1 MPVFHTKT
9 IESILEPVAQQI
21 AALVILHEE
30 GERDG
35 KAMPALDAPVSAV
48 RAAVS
53 NLVKVGKGTVETT
66 DDALLKHDMP
76 PAFIKVES
84 ACGRLVQAVD
94 MLAADPFSGTA
105 RDHLIDGSRGILSG
119 TSDLLLAFDKAEVRK
134 ILRVCRG
141 ILDYVAVATVVE
153 SMADLVT
160 YTKTLGPGMA
170 RLARLVDERQEELS
184 LPRHRQALNSHMAA
198 IRGLLSTL
206 ISTIKLWVSARG
218 GPGAEE
224 AAESRDFV
232 VAKVSGE
239 INEMMR
245 VLQLTSWDEAAW
257 ESQDADELRR
267 ALASM
272 TSRLP
277 QAQAWLADPK
287 AQPGEPGEFAVGA
300 VLGEAARA
308 AQFCPASERA
318 ELGSACRILSNTR
331 NQLSQLRAKGEGSSP
346 AALQAASQLSRGLE
360 GLAGSVRQAAGR
372 AEELATA
379 LQGLEPQLESGQS
392 WLADPTA
399 GPQGVE
405 AVHGLLRNVRAIA
418 AHSSNPRERDELLKG
433 VAEAEA
439 ATNRLA
445 ELRKQGLGSSPEAR
459 SLADALSGKLQG
471 LRARAS
477 RVAADQR
484 PIRAAPT
491 MEGRLERARCWLQSR
506 DKDTQRLGLAAVRGL
521 TAEGRRLAQSLPSA
535 QRAEMERRCGHLDEL
550 GARLATMTEAGQGG
564 SEAARVLA
572 CEIED
577 ELKALRARMEDVV
590 TAQLCDVFSDT
601 SMPLKLLAAAATA
614 PADTPNRSAV
624 FEDRAAQFMENSSRL
639 ASTAESAAI
648 VGAPNVATVEGI
660 RECVRSARDL
670 TPQVVSSAR
679 ILLKNPGNAAA
690 VEHFDAMKNQWL
702 TNMEKMTGLVDES
715 VDTPSLVSA
724 SETAIYND
732 LERCKTALAEL
743 RPQLLV
749 AGATSMARRANRV
762 ALVARREQENSEEPE
777 FRALVGDAA
786 MALEREVAP
795 LVMSAKAVA
804 GDIGNAELQQSFVKA
819 GHSVLEAVGKVKC
832 AFQPPAPS
840 LPPPPSLEEL
850 SLNEAAP
857 PKPPLPEGSEP
868 PPPRPPPPDERDE
881 LQDDRRSGPQPT
893 GVPRPCGRRSREPK
907 YDGGGKTAA
916 RGSTQVV
923 QQAPTTN
930 AFSSSPDSF
939 SPIPNTTFT

>member
-35 KAMPALDAPVSAV
+35 KAMPLCLFALVSMLCAL
-48 RAAVS
+48 S
-53 NLVKVGKGTVETT
+53 FFFQVGKGTVETT
-66 DDALLKHDMP
+66 DDALLKQDMP

-170 RLARLVDERQEELS
+170 RLARLIDERQEELS
-184 LPRHRQALNSHMAA
+184 LPRHRQALNTHMAA

-206 ISTIKLWVSARG
+206 ISVIKLWVSARG
-218 GPGAEE
+218 GSDAEE

-257 ESQDADELRR
+257 ESQL
-267 ALASM
+267 LLNYLSH
-272 TSRLP
+272 TSQVHP
-277 QAQAWLADPK
+277 
-287 AQPGEPGEFAVGA
+287 VII
-300 VLGEAARA
+300 
-308 AQFCPASERA
+308 S
-318 ELGSACRILSNTR
+318 CR
-331 NQLSQLRAKGEGSSP
+331 GEGSSP
-346 AALQAASQLSRGLE
+346 AALQTASQLSRGLE

-418 AHSSNPRERDELLKG
+418 AHISNPRERDELLKG

-439 ATNRLA
+439 AANRLA
-445 ELRKQGLGSSPEAR
+445 ELRKQGMGSSPEAR
-459 SLADALSGKLQG
+459 SLADALSGQLQG

-506 DKDTQRLGLAAVRGL
+506 DKDTQRLGRI
-521 TAEGRRLAQSLPSA
+521 EGDLNLKFLHPVGMFPYLPLLRLCHFCPLCLLQ
-535 QRAEMERRCGHLDEL
+535 
-550 GARLATMTEAGQGG
+550 
-564 SEAARVLA
+564 
-572 CEIED
+572 
-577 ELKALRARMEDVV
+577 ALRARMEDVV

-660 RECVRSARDL
+660 RECVRTARDL

-679 ILLKNPGNAAA
+679 ILLKNPGNPAA
-690 VEHFDAMKNQWL
+690 VEHFDAMKNQWF

-724 SETAIYND
+724 SETAIYAD

-762 ALVARREQENSEEPE
+762 ALVARHCLFFQNDLDL
-777 FRALVGDAA
+777 FGVCVRACVRPCLYLSHSFFLSFLP
-786 MALEREVAP
+786 AL
-795 LVMSAKAVA
+795 
-804 GDIGNAELQQSFVKA
+804 Q
-819 GHSVLEAVGKVKC
+819 
-832 AFQPPAPS
+832 
-840 LPPPPSLEEL
+840 
-850 SLNEAAP
+850 LNEAAP

-881 LQDDRRSGPQPT
+881 VFPDPIADEAVNQSMM
-893 GVPRPCGRRSREPK
+893 V
-907 YDGGGKTAA
+907 AA
-916 RGSTQVV
+916 RQLHEEARKWSSKGNDIIAAAKRMALLMAEMSRLVRGDAGGNKRALIECAKQIARSSDEVTSLAKEVAKQCTDKRIRTNLLQVCERIPTISTQLKILSTVKATMLGRNISSEESE
-923 QQAPTTN
+923 QATEMLVHN
-930 AFSSSPDSF
+930 AQNLMLSVKETVREAEAASIKIRTDAGLALRWVRKTPWYQ
-939 SPIPNTTFT
+939 